1 MPATMAGSRGGAVGR
16 SHDTAWPAFVTRLLT
31 GAVAFPELYERLHAP
46 ASPRTVTLVVNNTCN
61 LRCRHCYL
69 QVPRLDGAPLN
80 DGEWARLAD
89 SLVGVDPELVCLSGK
104 EVLVGSTGLALLR
117 RLAKRR
123 GIERTAYRLGFITN
137 GTLMHRH
144 RDALVDADPS
154 YVDISVDGLPD
165 DHDAVRGAGAFAA
178 LEPNLRWAVRTFG
191 PRLFVNLTL
200 QKRNAGAVVDAVAFL
215 HRLGV
220 PNVELGFYRPL
231 PYTDRALALSAAD
244 VAGVF
249 DRLSE
254 LEAIPDGRRLR
265 VLLDLDVA
273 TPAPLAA
280 FLASPWFSFDAI
292 RVDGNL
298 EPFVEHRLRNGATIE
313 MRFAPYPVGISR
325 SVRITPEGHYLAAED
340 TIDTTGYA
348 AHSLGNV
355 RDADYD
361 FARLHASARQSPR
374 LHQLCRTFF
383 AGVLPNLMA
392 AATRARDGHVQE
404 RVASVA

>member
-16 SHDTAWPAFVTRLLT
+16 SHDTTWPAFVTRLLT
-31 GAVAFPELYERLHAP
+31 GAVTFPEMYERLRAP

-69 QVPRLDGAPLN
+69 QVPRLDGAPL
-80 DGEWARLAD
+80 DDAEWAQFAD
-89 SLVGVDPELVCLSGK
+89 SLIGVGPELVCLSGK
-104 EVLVGSTGLALLR
+104 EVLLGTTGAALLR
-117 RLAKRR
+117 RVGEARAA
-123 GIERTAYRLGFITN
+123 GRTASRLGFITN

-144 RDALVDADPS
+144 RKTLVDADPS
-154 YVDISVDGLPD
+154 YVDVSADGLPD

-178 LEPNLRWAVRTFG
+178 LLPNLRWAVQTFG
-191 PRLFVNLTL
+191 RRLFVNLTL
-200 QKRNAGAVVDAVAFL
+200 QKRNAGAAVDAVAFL

-231 PYTDRALALSAAD
+231 PYTDGALALSPAD

-249 DRLSE
+249 DQLGAVES
-254 LEAIPDGRRLR
+254 IPDGRGLR
-265 VLLDLDVA
+265 VLMDLDVA
-273 TPAPLAA
+273 TPGPLAA
-280 FLASPWFSFDAI
+280 FLGSRWFSFDAI

-298 EPFVEHRLRNGATIE
+298 EPFVEHRLRNGATLE
-313 MRFAPYPVGISR
+313 VRFAPYPVGISR

-340 TIDTTGYA
+340 TLDTTGYA

-361 FARLHASARQSPR
+361 FVRLHAAARRSAR
-374 LHQLCRTFF
+374 LHQLCRTFH
-383 AGVLPNLMA
+383 ADVLPGLMA
-392 AATRARDGHVQE
+392 AARRSAGPIPE